1 VTILRQSVAFVLV
14 ALLTFPAWGGEN
26 NVVGVALSSPGAA
39 VRGASLAVGSTL
51 FSGDDISVASPGDA
65 KIALSGG
72 GQVEV
77 LGGSAAV
84 LSRAQSVVQL
94 VVERGGA
101 SFHSERGSPVE
112 ALIADAT
119 IRSAGGLPAVGIIR
133 LDSPDSAVVVAE
145 KNALEIA
152 TAHDSRT
159 LLVPEGSAARVTLVD
174 QVAAQDGGGGQTR
187 SAPAPAGK
195 VPNTLSTKTEVAIVA
210 LIVGG
215 GLLATGLILA
225 SREPKPVNI
234 LNEVSPFGVH

>member
-26 NVVGVALSSPGAA
+26 NVVGVALSSPGAS
-39 VRGASLAVGSTL
+39 VRGESLAVGSTL
-51 FSGDDISVASPGDA
+51 FSGDGISVAAPGDA

-77 LGGSAAV
+77 LAGSAAV
-84 LSRAQSVVQL
+84 LSRAQTVVQL
-94 VVERGGA
+94 FVERGAA
-101 SFHSERGSPVE
+101 SFRSEPGSRVE

-119 IRSAGGLPAVGIIR
+119 IRSAGGLSAVGIIR
-133 LDSPDSAVVVAE
+133 MDSPDSAVVVAE
-145 KNALEIA
+145 KNALQIS

-159 LLVPEGSAARVTLVD
+159 LLVPEGSAARVTIVD
-174 QVAAQDGGGGQTR
+174 EVAAQDGGGQAG

-195 VPNTLSTKTEVAIVA
+195 ASNPLSTKKKVAIVA

-225 SREPKPVNI
+225 TREAKPVNV